1 MDGLGSVGRSAPGS
15 YGPEAGSIVEASD
28 LALFFVVG
36 WVFVW
41 SSVGFRC
48 CGAENSVVVDGNSL
62 VFFNGGGYLN
72 SGQKGHSK
80 PFLYVFVFFLNRGYS
95 KMM

>member
-28 LALFFVVG
+28 LSDGFSFGRRLGFFSFFG
-36 WVFVW
+36 
-41 SSVGFRC
+41 
-48 CGAENSVVVDGNSL
+48 GAENSVVVDGKV
-62 VFFNGGGYLN
+62 VFFFYRGGYLN

-80 PFLYVFVFFLNRGYS
+80 PFLFFS
-95 KMM
+95 SSADTVE